1 MTIFVTVGFSATF
14 SVILYIAVAPFSGK
28 ISAQKHVCPPARHSR
43 RVFVQLFDK
52 FIITSLRRERNR
64 IFFESAAAK
73 LKHFG
78 FIPVSASVLKNRRR
92 QACFAKSLIF
102 WKFVVDK
109 ACVLRYNS
117 QRRRERNPGRPHEM
131 CGRSSSGRA
140 PPCQGGGSE
149 FEPRRPLHFC
159 GSLAQ
164 LGEHLPYK
172 QRVSGSSPL
181 TSTMWPGS
189 SVG

>member
-1 MTIFVTVGFSATF
+1 MNWPGFAFLAMSGASMTIFVTVGFSATF

-52 FIITSLRRERNR
+52 FIITSLRRESNR
-64 IFFESAAAK
+64 IFFVSAAAK

-78 FIPVSASVLKNRRR
+78 FIPVSALFLKNRRR

-117 QRRRERNPGRPHEM
+117 QRRREQNPGRPHEM

-149 FEPRRPLHFC
+149 FEPRRPLHFV
-159 GSLAQ
+159 
-164 LGEHLPYK
+164 E
-172 QRVSGSSPL
+172 V
-181 TSTMWPGS
+181 
-189 SVG
+189 

>member
-1 MTIFVTVGFSATF
+1 M
-14 SVILYIAVAPFSGK
+14 
-28 ISAQKHVCPPARHSR
+28 
-43 RVFVQLFDK
+43 QLFDK

-64 IFFESAAAK
+64 IFFVSAAAK

-78 FIPVSASVLKNRRR
+78 FIPVSALFLKNRRR

-131 CGRSSSGRA
+131 CGRSSSG
-140 PPCQGGGSE
+140 
-149 FEPRRPLHFC
+149 
-159 GSLAQ
+159 
-164 LGEHLPYK
+164 
-172 QRVSGSSPL
+172 
-181 TSTMWPGS
+181 
-189 SVG
+189 